1 MQRAL
6 NPHISVDCVIFGFN
20 GNKLQVLLIN
30 RDMKGTG
37 AAGGAGTGAAGGAGT
52 GAAGGAGMAVPLKL
66 PGDLILKGEPLHESA
81 MRILKEYTG
90 LDNIFLQQLAVF
102 DNPERLSDK
111 ENLDWLRTTSG
122 IPDID
127 RVVTIAY
134 YSLIKLDMSHRT
146 ELSIVYDAK
155 WYPVDAVPR
164 LIFDHNN
171 ILESGLNT
179 LRKAFL
185 TDPLCFELLPV
196 KFTINQLQK
205 IYEIILGCE
214 LDNRNFRKR
223 INRLDYIIPL
233 NEKQKGVNHKPARFY
248 VFNKKRYNNFKK
260 AHTGF
265 LI

>member
-1 MQRAL
+1 MRNLESQYNIYNMQRAL

-20 GNKLQVLLIN
+20 GNKLQLLLIN
-30 RDMKGTG
+30 RDMRT
-37 AAGGAGTGAAGGAGT
+37 ASSNETI
-52 GAAGGAGMAVPLKL
+52 PLKL

-81 MRILKEYTG
+81 KRILKEYTG

-102 DNPERLSDK
+102 DNPQRLSDK
-111 ENLDWLRTTSG
+111 ENLDWLRVTSG
-122 IPDID
+122 LPDID

-146 ELSIVYDAK
+146 ELSIVYDAR

-171 ILESGLNT
+171 ILESGLKT

-214 LDNRNFRKR
+214 LDNRNFRKK

>member
-30 RDMKGTG
+30 RDAKTDSTP
-37 AAGGAGTGAAGGAGT
+37 AGNAGTTAKSTAGN
-52 GAAGGAGMAVPLKL
+52 GGSHLKL
-66 PGDLILKGEPLHESA
+66 PGDLILKGEPLSESA
-81 MRILKEYTG
+81 KRILKEYTG
-90 LDNIFLQQLAVF
+90 LDNIFLQQFGVF
-102 DNPERLSDK
+102 DNPERLSHE
-111 ENLDWLRTTSG
+111 ENLNWLRATSG

-146 ELSIVYDAK
+146 ALSIVYDAK
-155 WYPVDAVPR
+155 WHPVDAVPG
-164 LIFDHNN
+164 LIFDHND
-171 ILESGLNT
+171 ILESGLIT

-185 TDPLCFELLPV
+185 TDPLCFELLPL

-205 IYEIILGCE
+205 IYEIILGYE
-214 LDNRNFRKR
+214 LDNRNFRKK
-223 INRLDYIIPL
+223 INRLAYVVPL
-233 NEKQKGVNHKPARFY
+233 DEKQKGVNHKPARFY
-248 VFNKKRYNNFKK
+248 VFNKKRYNHFKK

-265 LI
+265 II